1 MIELVNSVAD
11 LTSLRDR
18 EELELIVVRVV
29 ADLLGAVKVRLWRL
43 PRHEGQ
49 LRLHERATL
58 VDRIATIFEAPS
70 DMNDLPMLDSSRELR
85 ACYDQKSAMRA
96 HSGAKGRRRHLFP
109 VMGSKGVDS
118 LLDVQLAAPLRSD
131 QQELMLGLLR
141 IYQNHLKI
149 LDYCEKDELTGL
161 LNRKTFE
168 ASFAHLMRIEAP
180 NLRGL
185 AQFERIDRRRP
196 VDPLQPRWLAV
207 MDVDYFK
214 RVNDRFGHA
223 CGDDVLTLL
232 ARLMRESF
240 RESDWLFRSGGEEFV
255 VLLES
260 TDGQYVRGILER
272 FRSAVE
278 AYRFPQVGSVTVSV
292 GFTRVRA
299 SDDGASAFRR
309 ADEALYAAKRRG
321 RNQMISDEEA
331 AGSGLFSSEPLAR
344 DFVRL
349 H

>member
-29 ADLLGAVKVRLWRL
+29 ADLLGAVKVRLW
-43 PRHEGQ
+43 
-49 LRLHERATL
+49 
-58 VDRIATIFEAPS
+58 
-70 DMNDLPMLDSSRELR
+70 
-85 ACYDQKSAMRA
+85 
-96 HSGAKGRRRHLFP
+96 
-109 VMGSKGVDS
+109 
-118 LLDVQLAAPLRSD
+118 
-131 QQELMLGLLR
+131 
-141 IYQNHLKI
+141 
-149 LDYCEKDELTGL
+149 
-161 LNRKTFE
+161 
-168 ASFAHLMRIEAP
+168 
-180 NLRGL
+180 
-185 AQFERIDRRRP
+185 RP